1 MMKRLCKR
9 ISSALTALLL
19 VLLLLPA
26 PAHAADASLSGSSSV
41 QAGDSVTLTLSV
53 SGSIY
58 GLTAD
63 LSYGD
68 NLSFTNYNCSV
79 SGWSILVNNNKFSVY
94 GTSSSSGGII
104 TVKLKVSSSAKAG
117 DALSATF
124 SNITVSDGNSD
135 SDLGSASWSGSVGAA
150 PSGDCTLKS
159 LTCGNATL
167 SPAFSSST
175 TYYTCTVPFAVDA
188 LDLDWKKSDSGA
200 SVSVS
205 GNELA
210 VGANTVTLTVTAA
223 NGATKTYTIDVT
235 REQDP
240 NYKPSTDGSLSAL
253 VIEGATLSPAFKS
266 TVTDYIAYVPYELRE
281 INVTATAKDEK
292 AKGVTGTGLVRLSGT
307 ESETLVTVTGLAEDG
322 KSTTAYTI
330 HVLRMPA
337 YEGIIPTVEVIDPAT
352 IPEIPPL
359 EIPGTM
365 VLPVIGE
372 VKTLYV
378 AIGAAA
384 LLVIVLFLIG
394 FLIGRGARPDDD
406 DYEEPPQPPLP
417 PVAPHDTDRI
427 PRLVPR
433 EEPSPT
439 VTPEP
444 VSETQELNEVAAL
457 VSDMMGKPEEP
468 AVPAPPAVDEP
479 TEEDEAEVRTMSLDD
494 LLDDIHNM

>member
-1 MMKRLCKR
+1 MTKQLCKR
-9 ISSALTALLL
+9 ISSLLTALLL

-26 PAHAADASLSGSSSV
+26 PAHAAGASLSGSSSV

-104 TVKLKVSSSAKAG
+104 TVKLKVASSAAAG
-117 DALSATF
+117 DKLTATF

-167 SPAFSSST
+167 SPSFSSST
-175 TYYTCTVPFAVDA
+175 TYYTCTVPYAVDA

-200 SVSVS
+200 SVTVS

-253 VIEGATLSPAFKS
+253 AIEGATLSPAFKS

-281 INVTATAKDEK
+281 INVSATARDEK

-307 ESETLVTVTGLAEDG
+307 ENETLVTVTGLAEDG

-365 VLPVIGE
+365 TLPVIGE

-378 AIGAAA
+378 AIAAA
-384 LLVIVLFLIG
+384 VLLVLVLFLIG
-394 FLIGRGARPDDD
+394 FLVGRGARPDDD

-417 PVAPHDTDRI
+417 PVAPRDTDRI

-433 EEPSPT
+433 EEP
-439 VTPEP
+439 TPAEP

-468 AVPAPPAVDEP
+468 AVPAVPAVDEP
-479 TEEDEAEVRTMSLDD
+479 TEADEAEVRTMSLDD

>member
-1 MMKRLCKR
+1 MTKQLCKR
-9 ISSALTALLL
+9 ISSLLTALLL

-26 PAHAADASLSGSSSV
+26 PAHAAGASLSGSSSV

-104 TVKLKVSSSAKAG
+104 TVKLKVASSAAAG
-117 DALSATF
+117 DTLTATF

-175 TYYTCTVPFAVDA
+175 TYYTCTVPYAVNA
-188 LDLDWKKSDSGA
+188 LDLDWKKSDNGA

-210 VGANTVTLTVTAA
+210 VGANTVTLTVMAA

-253 VIEGATLSPAFKS
+253 TIEGATLSPSFKS

-281 INVTATAKDEK
+281 INVSATAKNEK
-292 AKGVTGTGLVRLSGT
+292 AKGVTGTGLVRLSGVD
-307 ESETLVTVTGLAEDG
+307 SETLVTVTGLAEDG

-378 AIGAAA
+378 AIGAAV
-384 LLVIVLFLIG
+384 LLVVVLFLIG
-394 FLIGRGARPDDD
+394 FLIGRGARSDDD
-406 DYEEPPQPPLP
+406 DYQEPPQPPLP

-433 EEPSPT
+433 EEPSLAD
-439 VTPEP
+439 P

-457 VSDMMGKPEEP
+457 VSNMMGKPEEP
-468 AVPAPPAVDEP
+468 AVPTVPTVPAVDEP

-494 LLDDIHNM
+494 LLDDIHKM

>member
-26 PAHAADASLSGSSSV
+26 PAHAAGASLSGSSSV

-240 NYKPSTDGSLSAL
+240 NYKPSTDGSLSSL
-253 VIEGATLSPAFKS
+253 TIEGATLSPAFKS

-372 VKTLYV
+372 VRTLYV

-417 PVAPHDTDRI
+417 PVAPRDTDRI

-433 EEPSPT
+433 EEPAPT

-457 VSDMMGKPEEP
+457 VSDMMDKPEEP